1 MADDRLQVYQTDQV
15 RVSYDPKLCIHS
27 GICLRTLPAVF
38 DIGWRQWVHPERATA
53 EEVLSAVSKCP
64 SHALK
69 AQLVTS
75 VHRVPDPPDPE
86 PGA

>member
-1 MADDRLQVYQTDQV
+1 MSDDRVQVYQTDQV

-27 GICLRTLPAVF
+27 GICVRTLPAVF
-38 DIGWRQWVHPERATA
+38 DIQRHRWVHPENATP

-69 AQLVTS
+69 AQLVTA
-75 VHRVPDPPDPE
+75 VHRIVDPDPQP
-86 PGA
+86 